1 MRILVTG
8 RDGQVAM
15 SLREIGPSRGHEI
28 IALGRPELDLAG
40 DPAAIVNSIVEQEP
54 NAIVSAAAYTA
65 VDKAESDRAA
75 AQIVN
80 VRGANAV
87 AAAARRIDV
96 PLLHLSTDYVFDGSK
111 ATPYVETDP
120 TCPGSV
126 YGETKRDGEDAVL
139 AVHDNVATIR
149 TAWVYSP
156 FGHNFVKTM
165 LRLAEDRDEVAV
177 VSDQVGN
184 PTSAIDIA
192 EGLLTIAANLAAASD
207 PALRGVFHMAGTG
220 SASWATFAA
229 AIFEASAELG
239 GPTASVRQ
247 ITTSEYPTAAR
258 RPANSQLDCS
268 KLAKAHGVILPAW
281 TESMEL
287 IVERLVGHS
296 GEQRGTASI

>member
-15 SLREIGPSRGHEI
+15 SLRELGPAQGHAI
-28 IALGRPELDLAG
+28 VALGRPELDLAG
-40 DPAAIVNSIVEQEP
+40 DPAAIANAIVEQEP
-54 NAIVSAAAYTA
+54 DVVISAAAYTA

-75 AQIVN
+75 AQAVN
-80 VRGANAV
+80 VRGAEAV
-87 AAAARRIDV
+87 AAAANQLGI

-111 ATPYVETDP
+111 ATPYIETDP
-120 TCPGSV
+120 TCPTGV
-126 YGETKRDGEDAVL
+126 YGETKRDGEEAVL
-139 AVHDNVATIR
+139 AVHDNVAIIR

-165 LRLAEDRDEVAV
+165 LRLAEDRKEVAV

-192 EGLLTIAANLAAASD
+192 DGLLPIGAKLAASSD
-207 PALRGVFHMAGTG
+207 PALRGIFHMAGTG
-220 SASWATFAA
+220 AASWATFAA
-229 AIFEASAELG
+229 AIFKTSAELG
-239 GPTASVRQ
+239 GPTASVRP
-247 ITTSEYPTAAR
+247 IATNEYPTAAR
-258 RPANSQLDCS
+258 RPANSQLDCG
-268 KLAKAHGVILPAW
+268 KLAQAHGVILPAW

-296 GEQRGTASI
+296 GERRGTASI